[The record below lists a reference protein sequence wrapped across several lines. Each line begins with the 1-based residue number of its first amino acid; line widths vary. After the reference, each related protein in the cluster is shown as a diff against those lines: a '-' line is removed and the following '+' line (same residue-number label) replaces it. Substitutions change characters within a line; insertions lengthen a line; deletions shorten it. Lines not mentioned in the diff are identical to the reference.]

1 MTDVITNQEVD
12 ANIVKTVRNLK
23 THSSSKQEIKD
34 ISSNQIEDSKNN
46 TNSQF
51 NKSLPVR
58 RQSRIAID
66 GSEHTKNTRTSL
78 YKSTTSNG
86 FIKTKSKY
94 IQNLMNEA
102 NMKKYKQSCMSL
114 VKNDN
119 EILKLYEE
127 CGYQKTNYSFENFV
141 EKIFSDKIFL
151 YKLEFLL
158 TNSSDSIFKKNYKE
172 KFYKEEILKLL
183 NIATKNKKYSV
194 SIERLSTAFETQL
207 MLIQSYNF
215 IK

>member
-23 THSSSKQEIKD
+23 THSSSKQTIK
-34 ISSNQIEDSKNN
+34 IEDSKNN
-46 TNSQF
+46 TNSTNIF
-51 NKSLPVR
+51 NKSIPVR

-66 GSEHTKNTRTSL
+66 GSEHTKNPRTSL

-86 FIKTKSKY
+86 FMKTKSKY

-127 CGYQKTNYSFENFV
+127 CGYQKTNYSYENFV

-172 KFYKEEILKLL
+172 KFYKEEILKFL
-183 NIATKNKKYSV
+183 NTATKNKKYSV
-194 SIERLSTAFETQL
+194 SIENLSTAFETQL

>member
-1 MTDVITNQEVD
+1 
-12 ANIVKTVRNLK
+12 
-23 THSSSKQEIKD
+23 
-34 ISSNQIEDSKNN
+34 
-46 TNSQF
+46 
-51 NKSLPVR
+51 
-58 RQSRIAID
+58 
-66 GSEHTKNTRTSL
+66 
-78 YKSTTSNG
+78 
-86 FIKTKSKY
+86 
-94 IQNLMNEA
+94 MNDT
-102 NMKKYKQSCMSL
+102 NMKKYKQSCISL

-141 EKIFSDKIFL
+141 ERIFSDKLFL

-172 KFYKEEILKLL
+172 KFYKEEIMKML
-183 NIATKNKKYSV
+183 NEMTKSKQYSV
-194 SIERLSTAFETQL
+194 IIENLSTAFESQL

>member
-23 THSSSKQEIKD
+23 THSSSKQVIK
-34 ISSNQIEDSKNN
+34 IEDSKNN
-46 TNSQF
+46 TNSTNIF
-51 NKSLPVR
+51 NKSIPVR

-66 GSEHTKNTRTSL
+66 GSEHTKNPRTSL

-86 FIKTKSKY
+86 FMKTKSKY

-158 TNSSDSIFKKNYKE
+158 TNSSDSIFRKNYKE
-172 KFYKEEILKLL
+172 KFYKEEILKFL
-183 NIATKNKKYSV
+183 NTATKNKKYSV
-194 SIERLSTAFETQL
+194 SIENLSTAFETQL
-207 MLIQSYNF
+207 MLLQSYNF

>member
-23 THSSSKQEIKD
+23 THSSSKQAIKD

-78 YKSTTSNG
+78 YKSTKSNG

-194 SIERLSTAFETQL
+194 SIEKLSTAFETQL